1 MTSCPVCKHK
11 YDCTCP
17 ASWLPRSKQIHAYA
31 EGLEKQVSGRLES
44 LVEKFEDL
52 YEGANADKPYY
63 ATDSY
68 DNYPFGLGWGIF

>member
-1 MTSCPVCKHK
+1 MNSCPICRLK

-31 EGLEKQVSGRLES
+31 EGLERQVSGRLES

-52 YEGANADKPYY
+52 YEGATPYY
-63 ATDSY
+63 LDESY
-68 DNYPFGLGWGIF
+68 WLYRGYGFF